1 MKIVHILASLGSG
14 GIQGFVFSLACQQSR
29 LGHDVMVIATDVCDN
44 AHSSK
49 QEIIYHQHNVK
60 VHRLNR
66 KRGNKLDLLKTIY
79 RCRKLVSEFKPDIVN
94 THATL
99 WHMIGALSTVGTSY
113 KQICTVHNT
122 PERWNF
128 VTNMLCKNKP
138 VICCSIPAFENRVQ
152 KSSNVICIENSAD
165 LFLSS
170 STFEGLPIAV
180 LEAYFNGIPCIL
192 SPIPQHINI
201 SNVEEVFIPKSFA
214 VSDFIKV
221 IDKAL
226 LTKKLHNNIYASRE
240 KSLEKYSITGTA
252 ILYIDYY
259 NKNL

>member
-113 KQICTVHNT
+113 KQIC
-122 PERWNF
+122 
-128 VTNMLCKNKP
+128 
-138 VICCSIPAFENRVQ
+138 
-152 KSSNVICIENSAD
+152 
-165 LFLSS
+165 
-170 STFEGLPIAV
+170 
-180 LEAYFNGIPCIL
+180 
-192 SPIPQHINI
+192 IN
-201 SNVEEVFIPKSFA
+201 
-214 VSDFIKV
+214 
-221 IDKAL
+221 L
-226 LTKKLHNNIYASRE
+226 
-240 KSLEKYSITGTA
+240 
-252 ILYIDYY
+252 
-259 NKNL
+259 